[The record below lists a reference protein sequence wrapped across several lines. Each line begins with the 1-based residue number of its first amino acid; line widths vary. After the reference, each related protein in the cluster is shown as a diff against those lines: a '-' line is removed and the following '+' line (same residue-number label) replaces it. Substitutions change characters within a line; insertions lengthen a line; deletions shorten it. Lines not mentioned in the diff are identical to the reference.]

1 MKVKMLTLSAGPDG
15 ARQPGKTYPVSA
27 EEGKALIDGGYA
39 VEVKSTDAA
48 KAASSSAPRT
58 ADKPKG
64 RRATKKDAAEEFTEV
79 DETSE
84 EEESTEEEE
93 PAE

>member
-1 MKVKMLTLSAGPDG
+1 MKIKMITLSAGPDG
-15 ARQPGKTYPVSA
+15 ARQPGRTYTVSDA
-27 EEGKALIDGGYA
+27 EGKALVGGGYA
-39 VEVKSTDAA
+39 VEVKSTDVA
-48 KAASSSAPRT
+48 KADASSLPRI

-64 RRATKKDAAEEFTEV
+64 RRAAKKDAAEESTEV

-84 EEESTEEEE
+84 EEE